1 MTLKENLI
9 RAKALITDPKN
20 WIQGAFARDANGC
33 LVSSD
38 DPSAVCYCSIGAIKA
53 LRLPCNEQENTIDYL
68 YKSIGK
74 LIPDFNDENTHA
86 DVMAAWDKAIE
97 KAGEIENDDEE

>member
-9 RAKALITDPKN
+9 RAKALITDPEK
-20 WIQGAFARDANGC
+20 WTQGAYARDANGC
-33 LVSSD
+33 IVPPD
-38 DPSAVCYCSIGAIKA
+38 DPSAVCYCSIGAIGA
-53 LRLPCNEQENTIDYL
+53 LGLPCNELENTIDYL
-68 YKSIGK
+68 YVSIGK
-74 LIPDFNDENTHA
+74 PISDFNDGDTHA